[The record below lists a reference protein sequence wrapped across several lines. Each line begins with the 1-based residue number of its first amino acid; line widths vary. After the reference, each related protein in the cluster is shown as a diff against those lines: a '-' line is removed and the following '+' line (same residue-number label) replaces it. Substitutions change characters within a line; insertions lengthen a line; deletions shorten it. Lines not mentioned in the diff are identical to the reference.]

1 MVSFSSPAIQY
12 PLQFLAAV
20 VVMLNII
27 FLVRTLHGCAVTTY
41 NSLIPSLPLTPPS
54 PLPQNSYSLTPHSFS
69 LLTPNPLTPS
79 PLNSLPPHTI
89 PQLTIALT
97 AAILQNM
104 LPLLDTIARIE
115 APVEQLAEGVDRGLA
130 FFNATNMNSSSLILI
145 AYSIARET
153 ATGLA
158 GELPYTF
165 SL

>member
-1 MVSFSSPAIQY
+1 MDVQLQLLHSLSPPHSSI
-12 PLQFLAAV
+12 
-20 VVMLNII
+20 
-27 FLVRTLHGCAVTTY
+27 
-41 NSLIPSLPLTPPS
+41 TPPS
-54 PLPQNSYSLTPHSFS
+54 KLLLPYSLAPHSFS
-69 LLTPNPLTPS
+69 LLTPHPLTPS

-115 APVEQLAEGVDRGLA
+115 APVVQLAEEVDRGLA
-130 FFNATNMNSSSLILI
+130 FFNATNVNSSSLILI

-158 GELPYTF
+158 GKLPYTF
-165 SL
+165 VLMKDPSYEYSTPRPLLPFLSNSSPLPLGTRISK